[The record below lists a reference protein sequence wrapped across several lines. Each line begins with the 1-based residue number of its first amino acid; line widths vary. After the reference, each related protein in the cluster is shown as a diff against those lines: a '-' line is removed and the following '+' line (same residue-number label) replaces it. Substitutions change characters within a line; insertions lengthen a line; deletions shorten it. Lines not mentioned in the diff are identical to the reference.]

1 MDKIQ
6 ANQPNLSKPKE
17 FALKVLKGFDEL
29 ARPEIQNSLIDKLWN
44 YIRDYAKG
52 KILKKPDEELQ
63 IKLFKIHKT
72 FKDYFDDIDMA
83 IEIKK
88 GEALGSPIIPD
99 LGSIAEIR
107 KLTAMDNQ
115 KALKIIKELGL

>member
-6 ANQPNLSKPKE
+6 TNQLSKPKE

-88 GEALGSPIIPD
+88 GEALGSPKIPN
-99 LGSIAEIR
+99 LGDIAEIR

-115 KALKIIKELGL
+115 KALKIIEELGL

>member
-99 LGSIAEIR
+99 LGNIAEIR

-115 KALKIIKELGL
+115 KALKIIEELGL

>member
-6 ANQPNLSKPKE
+6 ANQLSKPKE

-115 KALKIIKELGL
+115 KALKIIEELGL